1 MENEYVRQD
10 TFEATMR
17 EIRALMAASEA
28 RHEKLAA
35 EIKADSEN
43 FKSEICGEIK
53 TINARI
59 DGINLRLEDIKN
71 FQNQS
76 LAKWGLLIAICVGF
90 VQVIVALALK

>member
-28 RHEKLAA
+28 RHEKLTA
-35 EIKADSEN
+35 EIRTDNEN
-43 FKSEICGEIK
+43 LRGEIK